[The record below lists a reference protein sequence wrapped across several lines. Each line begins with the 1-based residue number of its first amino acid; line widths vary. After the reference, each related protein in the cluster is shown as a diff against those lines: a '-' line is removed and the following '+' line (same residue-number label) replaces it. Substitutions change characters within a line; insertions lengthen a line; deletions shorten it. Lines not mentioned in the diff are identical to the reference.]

1 MHEVNAIV
9 LLDEKDARNLAEK
22 LGLEVMGTVGL
33 LIWAKKMGYV
43 ESLREELD
51 RLIDSGF
58 WLGRDVYRRALN
70 IANEFKT

>member
-1 MHEVNAIV
+1 LHEVNAIV